1 MIGKVQAKFD
11 SLKLCEDNSYDI
23 SFKLSS
29 DSRYNVKRI
38 VEEIKA
44 VTGTERGE
52 VTLTID
58 KLINKRSLAQN
69 RLLWALL
76 EKMAEHFNAG
86 RTGGVTAGDCYI
98 NMLEKFGSKYE
109 YFMCIP
115 EAVSTFKKEFR
126 AVKEVERRE
135 YNGKEM
141 IMCKCFIGSSKYD
154 SKEMTLLI
162 EGVLDT
168 LTELGIDDTIM
179 AYYREENERT
189 K

>member
-76 EKMAEHFNAG
+76 EKMAEHFMNDG
-86 RTGGVTAGDCYI
+86 RTGGVT
-98 NMLEKFGSKYE
+98 
-109 YFMCIP
+109 
-115 EAVSTFKKEFR
+115 
-126 AVKEVERRE
+126 
-135 YNGKEM
+135 GKR
-141 IMCKCFIGSSKYD
+141 G
-154 SKEMTLLI
+154 LLH
-162 EGVLDT
+162 
-168 LTELGIDDTIM
+168 
-179 AYYREENERT
+179 
-189 K
+189 